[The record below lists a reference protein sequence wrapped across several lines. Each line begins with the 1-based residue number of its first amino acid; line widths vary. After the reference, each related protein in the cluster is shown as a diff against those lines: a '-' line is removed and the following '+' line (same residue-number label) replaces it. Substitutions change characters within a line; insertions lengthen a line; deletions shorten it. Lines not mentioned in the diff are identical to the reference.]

1 MYYTLEK
8 MMTVEDYVNELV
20 ADARYESTYERVED
34 YMYALREES
43 INSQKAA
50 FITIQDYIEELTA
63 EDIILVSKIEKQI
76 SEKAI
81 KEAKELEQ
89 LLA

>member
-20 ADARYESTYERVED
+20 ADARYETTSERVED

>member
-8 MMTVEDYVNELV
+8 MMT
-20 ADARYESTYERVED
+20 VED

-50 FITIQDYIEELTA
+50 FITIQDYIEELTS

-81 KEAKELEQ
+81 KEAKELEK